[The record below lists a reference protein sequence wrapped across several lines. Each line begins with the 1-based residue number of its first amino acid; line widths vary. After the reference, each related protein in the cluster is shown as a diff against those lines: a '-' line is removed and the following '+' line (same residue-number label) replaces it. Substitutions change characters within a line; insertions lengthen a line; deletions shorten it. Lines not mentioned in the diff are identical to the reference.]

1 MKIHFRNTVFTL
13 ALLFGST
20 TYAAEV
26 VPAVENMEVRLQSR
40 SEDYTAWG
48 GYSSGKMKISK
59 GEVKGEIRF
68 DIDFG
73 ESKSRWASP
82 GFAFRYAKE
91 KISGT
96 IGMEF
101 EIKING
107 NASDVKWPLIY
118 FYGTGKPVTEQF
130 APPSDKWEVRK
141 IVFKRLMNPSTVQSF
156 SISLTSNAPTLSF
169 SIRNIKF
176 YYPKQGM

>member
-13 ALLFGST
+13 ALLFGSA

-40 SEDYTAWG
+40 SEDYTAW
-48 GYSSGKMKISK
+48 
-59 GEVKGEIRF
+59 EIRF